1 MKRNRGL
8 TDGGRGMNS
17 AFDDPDIVDLL
28 GVLDPGFDDMS
39 YWRRFHLRVVSQ
51 AGVELRR
58 RSLQHATIADV
69 VESWTRALVPIAAL
83 VAAIAGVMLGQT
95 RTIEFAGPV
104 GVEEVLI
111 AELDGPALPDL
122 VRDGP
127 ENLTFAA
134 DVTF

>member
-1 MKRNRGL
+1 
-8 TDGGRGMNS
+8 MNS

-28 GVLDPGFDDMS
+28 GVLDPGFDDTS

-58 RSLQHATIADV
+58 RSLQHATIVDV

-83 VAAIAGVMLGQT
+83 AAAIAGLMLSQT

-111 AELDGPALPDL
+111 SELDEPALPDL